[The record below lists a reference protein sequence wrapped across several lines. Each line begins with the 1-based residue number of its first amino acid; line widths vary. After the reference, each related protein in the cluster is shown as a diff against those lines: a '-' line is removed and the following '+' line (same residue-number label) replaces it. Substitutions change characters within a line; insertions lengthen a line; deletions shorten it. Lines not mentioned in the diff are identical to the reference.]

1 MNFAEVMAI
10 VMNSSMVNT
19 MNVIL
24 ALMECVNIGV
34 KIILMSELI
43 ANILILLVIYGL
55 IKLTYEYF
63 N

>member
-19 MNVIL
+19 TNVIL
-24 ALMECVNIGV
+24 ALMECVNMGV

-43 ANILILLVIYGL
+43 ANIFILMVH
-55 IKLTYEYF
+55 T
-63 N
+63 

>member
-19 MNVIL
+19 TNVIL
-24 ALMECVNIGV
+24 ALMECVNMGV